1 MWQNSVSWSVSN
13 KTYIYHQLW
22 MKYLMVVY
30 FHLQYFQQIP
40 SYQVQNLDFASDWI
54 QCLVLIKWLCF
65 IRRGWIQRNVII
77 TYTEVPIL
85 GIHPIYLGIRKW
97 KLKSRK
103 LTSPSPF
110 DFKLSAK
117 HVWIVRKHFW
127 LILGWKMVSADQP
140 VSDRWNAQFKN
151 IEFLVKNWPWL
162 SSEDNKENNSI

>member
-1 MWQNSVSWSVSN
+1 
-13 KTYIYHQLW
+13 

-127 LILGWKMVSADQP
+127 LILGWKIGNSWPTSIRSMKREILEYRIVSQKLAMFIIPGYQ
-140 VSDRWNAQFKN
+140 RK
-151 IEFLVKNWPWL
+151 
-162 SSEDNKENNSI
+162 